1 MESKFILPGYR
12 NIAYILSIIMI
23 GPTWGFIDK
32 MAHYVDLEN
41 GE

>member
-12 NIAYILSIIMI
+12 NIAYILSIMI

-32 MAHYVDLEN
+32 MARYVDFAKE
-41 GE
+41 E

>member
-12 NIAYILSIIMI
+12 NIAYILSIMI